1 MLTTIPG
8 VEFLRGENATVIV
21 QSRLGKNQKM
31 INPKE
36 IKKLN
41 IGNPEFEAFLI
52 GSYLEHPEN
61 LSLVL
66 ENLEVADFSSQRHQK
81 IFEASKLLYKKG
93 EPVDYLSLKERLED
107 QGISVSNLIDIE
119 SQYID
124 GISIEHYIHKV
135 KLLSQ
140 RRKFQAVLGEIEN
153 SSIEFEEILSKVRSI
168 LESDFDLSR
177 KDLSY
182 ESLNLPSS
190 LQISQLDIHV
200 QWLVDNLIPKESITL
215 LHSIG
220 GVGKSYLMYRL
231 ANSVANGE
239 PFFSLSTNETP
250 VYYLDF
256 ENPLSEIAD
265 RLKKIG
271 GSQNVKIWHLSHE
284 QGPIR
289 FDDDEWEIYKSFPP
303 GLFIVDSLR
312 SSHLLDENSSKDAAF
327 IMARLKELRS
337 IGHTIILIHHE
348 TKLGT
353 YRGSTAWFDLSD
365 HILKFSRVRN
375 IGSNEDVLEDDFS
388 LPIRLGLGGK
398 SRFSAAISSNPMFFR
413 FIDEQLTLIGD
424 PDLPIL
430 RRMATLFDVEIYY
443 NEFWRAVQADDEL
456 KREDKKGELRP
467 MSKDRFDRLVNKG
480 HKLVG
485 LYWKKEEIPGPIRPR
500 VKFIKSQSHPTRD
513 NISD

>member
-1 MLTTIPG
+1 MSVTILG
-8 VEFLRGENATVIV
+8 AEFSRVGNAIAIA
-21 QSRLGKNQKM
+21 QSRLGKNRKM

-36 IKKLN
+36 TKKLN

-52 GSYLEHPEN
+52 GAYLEHPEN
-61 LSLVL
+61 LSLIL

-119 SQYID
+119 NQYID
-124 GISIEHYIHKV
+124 GISIEHYIHRV

-140 RRKFQAVLGEIEN
+140 RRKLQAVLGQIEN
-153 SSIEFEEILSKVRSI
+153 PSIEFEEILSKVRSI
-168 LESDFDLSR
+168 LESDFDLG

-200 QWLVDNLIPKESITL
+200 QWLVADLIPKESITL

-220 GVGKSYLMYRL
+220 GVGKSYLMYAL
-231 ANSVANGE
+231 ADAIANGKD
-239 PFFSLSTNETP
+239 FFSLLTSETP

-256 ENPLSEIAD
+256 ENPLSEISE

-284 QGPIR
+284 PGPIR
-289 FDDDEWEIYKSFPP
+289 FDDDQWTIYKSFPP

-327 IMARLKELRS
+327 IMARLKEIRS
-337 IGHTIILIHHE
+337 LGNTIILIHHE
-348 TKLGT
+348 TKFGG
-353 YRGSTAWFDLSD
+353 YRGSTAWFDMSD
-365 HILKFSRVRN
+365 HILKFSRVKN
-375 IGSNEDVLEDDFS
+375 IGSNEDAVEDDFD

-398 SRFSAAISSNPMFFR
+398 SRFASAISLAPLFFN
-413 FIDEQLTLIGD
+413 FKDGQLALIED
-424 PDLPIL
+424 PDLLTL
-430 RRMATLFDVEIYY
+430 RRMATLFDTEIYH
-443 NEFWRAVQADDEL
+443 NEFWRAVQNDEEL
-456 KREDKKGELRP
+456 KVENKKGQLKP
-467 MSKDRFDRLVNKG
+467 MGKGRFNRLVNKG
-480 HKLVG
+480 CRGGPVL
-485 LYWKKEEIPGPIRPR
+485 WKKVEFSETTGPR
-500 VKFIKSQSHPTRD
+500 VKYVKS
-513 NISD
+513 